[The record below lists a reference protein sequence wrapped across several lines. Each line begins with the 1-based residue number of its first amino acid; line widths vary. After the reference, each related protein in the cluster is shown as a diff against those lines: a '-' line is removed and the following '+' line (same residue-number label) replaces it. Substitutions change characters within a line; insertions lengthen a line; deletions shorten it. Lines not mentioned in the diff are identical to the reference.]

1 MATAKAT
8 TVASYLGAL
17 PAERKR
23 ALTELRRV
31 IRKHLP
37 KGYREAMQYGMITYV
52 VPLSTYPEGYLGKPD
67 VPLPYLSLASQKS
80 HIAVYLMGLSSDAK
94 LTAWFTTAWK
104 KTGKKLDLGKSC
116 LRFPSIEDVALDV
129 LGEAVAKLP
138 VSDYVALYERG
149 RTKRRT

>member
-1 MATAKAT
+1 MATAKPT

-23 ALTELRRV
+23 ALSQVRSV

-37 KGYREAMQYGMITYV
+37 KGYRETMQYGMICYV
-52 VPLSTYPEGYLGKPD
+52 VPLSIYPEGYLGKAD

-80 HIAVYLMGLSSDAK
+80 HVAVYLMGLSTDAK
-94 LTAWFTTAWK
+94 LAAWFTAAWK

-116 LRFPSIEDVALDV
+116 LRFDAIEDVALDV

-138 VSDYVALYERG
+138 VSDHVALYE
-149 RTKRRT
+149 